1 MEKQNSFSNLISLPP
16 FLPPNSGME
25 SSRISGL
32 QTFHYGRTDGRTD
45 AEGRGGEGKAIP
57 KNRFAWRRKTLSPA
71 AAEKG
76 KDGLEIGEESQCPCK
91 NVPDGRGRGRSK
103 VIR

>member
-45 AEGRGGEGKAIP
+45 AEGRGGESHTQKPICMAQ
-57 KNRFAWRRKTLSPA
+57 KNTLALSLQRRREKTGWKYAREVSVLAKMCRTA
-71 AAEKG
+71 AAVAVRK
-76 KDGLEIGEESQCPCK
+76 
-91 NVPDGRGRGRSK
+91 
-103 VIR
+103 